1 MKVWCLFEQSGTF
14 KNAFKE
20 LGYEAYDV
28 DILNDFQQTDYVVD
42 IFAHIKAEVAILDLN
57 TQSENTIFSDIDKD
71 DLVFAF
77 FPCTRFTEKHYLNT
91 RCENFFFKNWDDLK
105 RLEYTQKMISET
117 YNNYITLCRLF
128 EIAFKKGFKM
138 VVENPDA
145 NQHFLKSFFP
155 FKPAVTI
162 KDRSKYGD
170 IYKKPTNF
178 WFVNFKPSFNFI
190 FENVEK
196 KPVPVINKKEIGFSG
211 VQSKKAKEAQ
221 VERSLIS
228 PEFARNFIK
237 SFVLGEGVEVA

>member
-28 DILNDFQQTDYVVD
+28 DILNDFQQTDYLLD
-42 IFAHIKAEVAILDLN
+42 IFAHIKAEVSDKAN
-57 TQSENTIFSDIDKD
+57 KSTIFDNISKD

-77 FPCTRFTEKHYLNT
+77 FPCTKFTEKHYLNT
-91 RCENFFFKNWDDLK
+91 RCESFFFKKWDDFK

-117 YNNYITLCRLF
+117 YNNYITLCHLF
-128 EIAFKKGFKM
+128 EIALKKGFKM
-138 VVENPDA
+138 VVENPAA
-145 NQHFLKSFFP
+145 NPHFLKDFFP
-155 FKPAVTI
+155 FKPMITI

-190 FENVEK
+190 FENIEK
-196 KPVPVINKKEIGFSG
+196 KPVPIVNKKEIGFSG
-211 VQSKKAKEAQ
+211 VQSKRAKEAQ

-228 PEFARNFIK
+228 PEFAKRFIK
-237 SFVLGEGVEVA
+237 EFVL